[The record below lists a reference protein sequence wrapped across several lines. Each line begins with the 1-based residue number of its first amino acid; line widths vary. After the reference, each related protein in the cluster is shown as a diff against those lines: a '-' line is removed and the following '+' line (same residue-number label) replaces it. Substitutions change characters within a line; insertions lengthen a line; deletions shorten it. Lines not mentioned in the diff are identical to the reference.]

1 MCSPDLNQFLALWTL
16 SLRKGRDS
24 KEPEVL
30 EKKKKSGYKVTFQK
44 DKKPGRL
51 LVRKLK
57 GWKLDCWAPVT
68 SLTQNTHSQQ
78 GTC

>member
-16 SLRKGRDS
+16 SLRKGGDS
-24 KEPEVL
+24 KEPEVV
-30 EKKKKSGYKVTFQK
+30 EKKKSGYKVTFQK

-57 GWKLDCWAPVT
+57 G
-68 SLTQNTHSQQ
+68 
-78 GTC
+78 